1 MRGKKT
7 KHVYNQNTIVV
18 NKKEFAS
25 KTVGFTR
32 LKDNV
37 LFIMDGGKN
46 KVLQISSSI
55 SGESKTTV
63 ACNLAVLL
71 GQTDKKVCVLDLDF
85 QKAND
90 HRVFGLDNTK
100 GLNEYML
107 ETATVDE
114 IIQHTEYKNVDL
126 LSRGGAIYNPSLVLI
141 SDRFKTLMET
151 LREKYDVVVVDTAP
165 VLQTSDY
172 IHVSKYSDATIF
184 LVATGRTKKTQ
195 VREAISEL
203 KKNDV
208 NIIGTVLTFYDPK
221 YSNDMGYYKGSY
233 YYYYSNK

>member
-1 MRGKKT
+1 MRKKKT
-7 KHVYNQNTIVV
+7 KQVYNQNTIVV
-18 NKKEFAS
+18 DKKEFAN

-37 LFIMDGGKN
+37 LFIIDGGKN
-46 KVLQISSSI
+46 KVLQISSSV

-90 HRVFGLDNTK
+90 HRVFGTDNSK

-107 ETATVDE
+107 ETATLDE
-114 IIQHTEYKNVDL
+114 IIQHTSYKNVDV
-126 LSRGGAIYNPSLVLI
+126 LSRGDVIYNPSLVMI
-141 SDRFKTLMET
+141 SDRFGKLMET
-151 LREKYDVVVVDTAP
+151 LRERYDVIVVDTAP

-184 LVATGRTKKTQ
+184 LVATGKTKKAQ
-195 VREAISEL
+195 VRDAISEL
-203 KKNDV
+203 KKNNV

-221 YSNDMGYYKGSY
+221 LSTNLSYYKGSY